1 MCIFCYKTVQYA
13 CWVVLKH
20 GIINRVNVKQ
30 GFGDGGKLKSQRLLL
45 MVVFVFMFLS
55 LAATLASYNFSY
67 ADPRIV
73 DASFV
78 YRGWPLHWVVE
89 SWSWWS
95 PPEHPHSFHFEPL
108 NFLVDNVFW
117 AVVFQ
122 LPTVTLLLLKGS
134 PKKHN
139 PNV

>member
-1 MCIFCYKTVQYA
+1 
-13 CWVVLKH
+13 
-20 GIINRVNVKQ
+20 
-30 GFGDGGKLKSQRLLL
+30 
-45 MVVFVFMFLS
+45 MFLS

-95 PPEHPHSFHFEPL
+95 PPEYPHSFHFEPL
-108 NFLVDNVFW
+108 NFLVDIVFW

-134 PKKHN
+134 PKKTILTYEGQKLSRFEEIREVSRAKLDEVASKLRQHLMKTPAN
-139 PNV
+139 FPQLY